1 MAGVIQKIR
10 DRAGFTVG
18 IIALAMLIFILTD
31 LLQSNTFI
39 QEKLTGRPDMIA
51 RIYGEAIP
59 YREFEALYQNAQ
71 RNQPDLS
78 SENRD
83 QLLASVWQEF
93 LQQKLYEKEYLLG
106 AVSVSSDE
114 VLDLFVGEEPHPI
127 ILQIFSQGGN
137 TYDRDKVRNV
147 LQQAPQNP
155 ELQAQLAE
163 IENYLVRDRMRE
175 KYLSLLKNSAY
186 VPKIILI
193 AQNQLDNQKR
203 TFAYL
208 AINYASLPDTAF
220 PVTEGDIRGYYQA
233 HKEEFRLTEPQH
245 TLQYAVFYKE
255 PSPQDS
261 MALKKKLEEL
271 APLFEKAA
279 SDSLFAT
286 THTDKNVTYV
296 EQFISEVDEFLRDSM
311 DRAGKVIGP
320 YLSTD
325 GYRLAKVSS
334 LREDTVAVY
343 KIRHILIGIRGDTL
357 AAKKLADSL
366 ARITNTTNFAAVA
379 NQYSEDFQ
387 SKFNGGELGWITPA
401 RFGANF
407 VRGIKNLPLKQ
418 IKGPIRS
425 DQGFHILEI
434 QDKTS
439 RKVKIAYVV
448 KEIAPSDSTLRVLRQ
463 KAQRFASLAEKNFEE
478 AAEKTQVSL
487 RTSPPLRPSNYFL
500 PGLWGVGN
508 LAEWT
513 FSHKKGD
520 FSGVIEV
527 GNAYVVARIVSADEN
542 YTSVTTL
549 HATLEPRVRNDK
561 KAQAILAKIQ
571 NLSYTDL
578 STLQAN
584 YGSGAY
590 VSRAENVL
598 YGSVALPG
606 LGVEPKVQGT
616 AFGIPLQSLSR
627 PISGNSG
634 VYVVQPLSEEAADT
648 LSSSILTF
656 QIQNQTASR
665 ANTFQN
671 KLLSALTEIA
681 KVEDFRYRFRY

>member
-10 DRAGFTVG
+10 DRAGLTVG
-18 IIALAMLIFILTD
+18 LIALAMLIFILTD

-59 YREFEALYQNAQ
+59 YREFEVLYQNAQ

-78 SENRD
+78 PENRD
-83 QLLASVWQEF
+83 QLLSSVWQEF
-93 LQQKLYEKEYLLG
+93 LQQKLYEKEYALSAL
-106 AVSVSSDE
+106 SVSSDE

-137 TYDRDKVRNV
+137 TYDREKVRNV

-163 IENYLVRDRMRE
+163 IENYLIRDRTRE
-175 KYLSLLKNSAY
+175 KYLSLLKNAAY
-186 VPKIILI
+186 VPKAILV
-193 AQNQLDNQKR
+193 AQNKLDNHKR

-220 PVTEGDIRGYYQA
+220 PVTEREIRKYYQA
-233 HKEEFRLTEPQH
+233 HREEFRLTEPQH
-245 TLQYAVFYKE
+245 ILQYAVFYKE
-255 PSPQDS
+255 PSPEDS
-261 MALKKKLEEL
+261 LTLKRKLETL
-271 APLFEKAA
+271 VPLFENAPD
-279 SDSLFAT
+279 DSLFAT
-286 THTDKNVTYV
+286 THTDKNIAYV
-296 EQFISEVDEFLRDSM
+296 EQFISEVDEFLRDSIQ
-311 DRAGKVIGP
+311 RAGKVIGP

-334 LREDTVAVY
+334 LREDTTAVY
-343 KIRHILIGIRGDTL
+343 KIRHILISIRGDTL

-366 ARITNTTNFAAVA
+366 VRVTNVNNFTAVA
-379 NQYSEDFQ
+379 NQYSDDFQ
-387 SKFNGGELGWITPA
+387 SKFNGGELGWITPT

-407 VRGIKNLPLKQ
+407 AQGIKKLPLKQ

-425 DQGFHILEI
+425 EQGFHIVEI
-434 QDKTS
+434 QDKTT
-439 RKVKIAYVV
+439 RKVKMAYVV

-478 AAEKTQVSL
+478 AAEKTQISL
-487 RTSPPLRPSNYFL
+487 RTSPPLRPSSYFL
-500 PGLWGVGN
+500 PGLSGIGS

-527 GNAYVVARIVSADEN
+527 GNAYVVARLLSADED
-542 YTSVTTL
+542 YTSPATL
-549 HATLEPRVRNDK
+549 QTTLEPRVRNQK
-561 KAQAILAKIQ
+561 KAQVILSKIKAL
-571 NLSYTDL
+571 NYTDL
-578 STLQAN
+578 NTLQAN
-584 YGSGAY
+584 YGPGAY
-590 VSRAENVL
+590 VTRAENVL

-616 AFGIPLQSLSR
+616 SFGIPLQSLSR
-627 PISGNSG
+627 PIIGNSG
-634 VYVVQPLSEEAADT
+634 VYIVQPLSEEAADT
-648 LSSSILTF
+648 LSASILTF
-656 QIQNQTASR
+656 QIQNQTTSR

-671 KLLSALTEIA
+671 KLLSALSEIA